1 MATIPTITLANGQ
14 VIPQLG
20 LGLWKVTNAAT
31 FDDMFDAALKAGY
44 RHFDSAQAYRNE
56 QLLGAAI
63 IRNGLVR
70 SDIFVTTKIAVQHFG
85 HRHTAQAFQG
95 SLAKLQMEYIDL
107 VLLHFPVPLLRK
119 ASWKTL
125 ESLYESGV
133 IRGIGVSNYTIRHL
147 EQLRRYART
156 MPVVNQVELHVF
168 LQQPEL
174 LAYCHANQIIVEA
187 YSPLAHARSMDNEVI
202 SRIAAKYTKSYAQIM
217 LRWCIEQG
225 AVVLPKSTTPSRI
238 TENAAIFDFS
248 LDDEDLVALAA
259 QNRNLRTCW
268 NPTHVP

>member
-1 MATIPTITLANGQ
+1 
-14 VIPQLG
+14 
-20 LGLWKVTNAAT
+20 
-31 FDDMFDAALKAGY
+31 
-44 RHFDSAQAYRNE
+44 
-56 QLLGAAI
+56 
-63 IRNGLVR
+63 
-70 SDIFVTTKIAVQHFG
+70 
-85 HRHTAQAFQG
+85 
-95 SLAKLQMEYIDL
+95 
-107 VLLHFPVPLLRK
+107 
-119 ASWKTL
+119 
-125 ESLYESGV
+125 
-133 IRGIGVSNYTIRHL
+133 
-147 EQLRRYART
+147 